1 MNEFDIIEETFSW
14 LDGLKSSPSY
24 EQFKIKEQVMLNHPE
39 VTSLLENFES
49 KKRKYEEAKPMKDHF
64 PGFKE
69 ILNDFIKAKDDL
81 YLHPIYLEYLSALRQ
96 LNGDLKEVTDKLNEV
111 LSSVY
116 INTGASC
123 SKKV

>member
-1 MNEFDIIEETFSW
+1 MNEFDILEKTLVW
-14 LDGLKSSPSY
+14 LDEFKKTSSY
-24 EQFKIKEQVMLNHPE
+24 VKYKNAEQEMNDDSE
-39 VTSLLENFES
+39 VKSLLENFEI

-81 YLHPIYLEYLSALRQ
+81 YLHPVYQTYLISLRE
-96 LNGDLKEVTDKLNEV
+96 LNGELKKVTDELNDV